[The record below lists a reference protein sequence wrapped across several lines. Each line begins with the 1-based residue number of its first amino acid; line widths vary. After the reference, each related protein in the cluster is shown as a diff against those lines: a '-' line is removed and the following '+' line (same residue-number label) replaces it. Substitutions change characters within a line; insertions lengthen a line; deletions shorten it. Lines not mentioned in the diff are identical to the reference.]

1 LSFLRTLLSRRD
13 WVYLF
18 SLLGP
23 FVVYSLTLKASGAT
37 SLHIAPGLADI
48 PDLMRSNL
56 SFWLGY
62 ASFWIGLFAAV
73 ARSGLLC
80 RAVVVLFHTATML
93 VVLVTTSER
102 ENLAD
107 ERSEERRDRRATPG
121 PPGVVDTYPRM
132 TVAASQAGSLVVVA
146 SAPRHTSG
154 VKVARR
160 FGENDPENQ
169 RNPSPSREAVTPHGR
184 AERSAGEGLPVS
196 TLEVISELFVLR
208 LRTWIEGW

>member
-13 WVYLF
+13 WIYLL

-56 SFWLGY
+56 SFCLGY
-62 ASFWIGLFAAV
+62 ASFWIGLFAV
-73 ARSGLLC
+73 ARSGLLR
-80 RAVVVLFHTATML
+80 RAVIVLFHTATML

-132 TVAASQAGSLVVVA
+132 TVAASQAGSPVVA
-146 SAPRHTSG
+146 ASALRHTSG